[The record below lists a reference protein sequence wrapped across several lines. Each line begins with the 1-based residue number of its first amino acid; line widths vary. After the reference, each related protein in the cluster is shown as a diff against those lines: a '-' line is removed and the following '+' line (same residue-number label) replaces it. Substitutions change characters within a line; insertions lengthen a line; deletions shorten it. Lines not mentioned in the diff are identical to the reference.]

1 MAEKT
6 KQILSGARVDPPLYK
21 IVLTGGPCGGKTTAL
36 ERVSSYLRERGFE
49 VMTCPEAYTM
59 LITNGFSFDNSCG
72 TEKDLQ
78 LKVQHSVMDLMIS
91 IEDSFERV
99 LRAKG
104 RPAVLICDRGV
115 MDGSA
120 YLPREEWDEFILSR
134 EGNLNNVELREGRYN
149 AIFHLVTAAEG
160 AEKYYSLSNNV
171 ARTETIDEAKK
182 IDALTR
188 NAWAGH
194 PHLRVFDNSVDFETK
209 MQRLV
214 KATSKLVGLPSDAK
228 KETTKFL
235 LKQIPN
241 ITDFPSQVRYHVFD
255 VEKVFLHVNSD
266 SEETEY
272 SYVRKRAL
280 KNSVGASFG
289 YTNIQ
294 KTKEGQIIELK
305 RIITEREYNEYLKF
319 KDKSRG
325 IIKQMRVAF
334 VWETQSFNIHTYI
347 QPVDGVSILHCQSD
361 PSEEIRVPP
370 FLEVEKKLT
379 NSPDDVRKFGS
390 VNISQQVSDKAE

>member
-1 MAEKT
+1 MSGDINKT
-6 KQILSGARVDPPLYK
+6 LTGNGGKVPLYK

-59 LITNGFSFDNSCG
+59 LITNGFSFDNNCG
-72 TEKDLQ
+72 NAKDLQ
-78 LKVQHSVMDLMIS
+78 FKVQHSVMDLMIS
-91 IEDSFERV
+91 VEDSFERV
-99 LRAKG
+99 LRAKC
-104 RPAVLICDRGV
+104 RPGVLLCDRGV

-120 YLPREEWDEFILSR
+120 YISQEEWDEFILSR
-134 EGNLNNVELREGRYN
+134 NMNNVELREGRYN
-149 AIFHLVTAAEG
+149 AVFHLVTAAEG
-160 AEKYYSLSNNV
+160 AENYYTLSNNI
-171 ARTETIDEAKK
+171 ARTETIDEAREV
-182 IDALTR
+182 DCNCR

-194 PHLRVFDNSVDFETK
+194 SHLRVFDNSVDFETK

-214 KATSKLVGLPSDAK
+214 KATSKLVGLPSEAK

-235 LKQIPN
+235 LKKIPN
-241 ITDFPSQVRYHVFD
+241 IEDFPSDVKYHIFN
-255 VEKVFLHVNSD
+255 VEKFFLLVNNDSD
-266 SEETEY
+266 ESEN

-280 KNSVGASFG
+280 KNSAGASFG
-289 YTNIQ
+289 YTNIRE
-294 KTKEGQIIELK
+294 TKEGQMIELK

-319 KDKSRG
+319 RDPSRG
-325 IIKQMRVAF
+325 VIKQMRISF

-347 QPVDGVSILHCQSD
+347 EPVEGICILHCQSD

-370 FLEVEKKLT
+370 FIEVEKKLT

-390 VNISQQVSDKAE
+390 VNISQHSRYK